1 MNRLILN
8 TSNSDLTILL
18 DKNGKL
24 FSCILNSKSHHN
36 ETMLT
41 AIDELL
47 KQHKLE
53 ISKIDEFGIV
63 TGPGSF
69 TGIRVGIAT
78 VKAFRDALNAKA
90 KGINN
95 LDLLFNLS
103 VSQNKKIDTVAI
115 KGSEDSYFTAKK
127 INNVVYKFERNLT
140 KSELINLTEN
150 PIGMYAEGGIE
161 NAFIVKYDAQIMLKT
176 YIDSVDFTLTPVY
189 YQLSQAEREKLKKGK
204 IEIKNF
210 VKADTEKVTEIEQ
223 NSIAVNTLS
232 KDEILKII
240 SDKNYKIFVCKFD
253 NVVVGFV
260 IVQITDEVNIV
271 SIAVEKDFRNFGIGT
286 RLIKEVENFT
296 KRKKFSTISLEVSES
311 NITAYLLYKKCGFVV
326 RRTRKNYYAD
336 NSNCFEMIKN
346 V

>member
-1 MNRLILN
+1 
-8 TSNSDLTILL
+8 
-18 DKNGKL
+18 
-24 FSCILNSKSHHN
+24 
-36 ETMLT
+36 
-41 AIDELL
+41 
-47 KQHKLE
+47 
-53 ISKIDEFGIV
+53 
-63 TGPGSF
+63 
-69 TGIRVGIAT
+69 
-78 VKAFRDALNAKA
+78 
-90 KGINN
+90 
-95 LDLLFNLS
+95 
-103 VSQNKKIDTVAI
+103 
-115 KGSEDSYFTAKK
+115 
-127 INNVVYKFERNLT
+127 
-140 KSELINLTEN
+140 
-150 PIGMYAEGGIE
+150 MYAEGGIE